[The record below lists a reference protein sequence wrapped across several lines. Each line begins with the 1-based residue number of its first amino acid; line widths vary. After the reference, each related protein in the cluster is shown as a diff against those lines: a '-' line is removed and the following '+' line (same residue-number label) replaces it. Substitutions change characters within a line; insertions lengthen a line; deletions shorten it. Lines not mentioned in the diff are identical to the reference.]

1 MTPSL
6 LLVTVMDIH
15 YVEEYF
21 YDEYRV
27 GLKYFLRFFFF
38 FFNVYECVSEHM
50 PHVWMPVEARKG
62 QWIL

>member
-27 GLKYFLRFFFF
+27 GLKYFFKIFFLFFFM
-38 FFNVYECVSEHM
+38 CMSVSLSICHTCGC
-50 PHVWMPVEARKG
+50 P
-62 QWIL
+62 